1 MATSYQVRPARYAK
15 NKWAIVCLS
24 DGGTFGDRASRLA
37 SALPGARYVSR
48 ERATL
53 VSKRQADR
61 FVELY
66 AAGYDGS
73 SFSKAI
79 ILPHSAETG
88 ALQEEAA

>member
-1 MATSYQVRPARYAK
+1 MLVWRRLRRR
-15 NKWAIVCLS
+15 VS

-37 SALPGARYVSR
+37 RALPGARYVNR
-48 ERATL
+48 ERAIL

-73 SFSKAI
+73 SFSRAI
-79 ILPHSAETG
+79 ILPKAVEN
-88 ALQEEAA
+88 A